1 LAARP
6 PSHWGRQPALRQA
19 QRQPEPRSA
28 QRQEQRRSAAFQGHR
43 ARRGRQHRGDDHH
56 LDRHGLHGLRD
67 HPAACLL
74 GVRQREPLVRRLVA
88 LLLQAALQ
96 ALARV
101 RASQRPG
108 PGARREQR
116 LAPEPRALVLALLV
130 RDVRRLARDALHH
143 RARGAPRR
151 VHDVRDAQ
159 LQAASALR
167 ERQREPAQQ
176 VARRAVR
183 A

>member
-1 LAARP
+1 
-6 PSHWGRQPALRQA
+6 
-19 QRQPEPRSA
+19 
-28 QRQEQRRSAAFQGHR
+28 
-43 ARRGRQHRGDDHH
+43 
-56 LDRHGLHGLRD
+56 
-67 HPAACLL
+67 
-74 GVRQREPLVRRLVA
+74 VRQREPLVRRLVA